1 MGDPQLDEDMIIHMI
16 QQPVTQLTLPY
27 LQQAAMMVLTDLWD
41 RKVTREEF
49 GLSAG
54 KATTMYTA
62 LAKLHVLMNVR
73 TAIADNKLDYAMLDA
88 SMDKLHEII
97 GKRVIELVKVVE
109 ALQACPTSQD
119 TVN

>member
-54 KATTMYTA
+54 KAITMYTA
-62 LAKLHVLMNVR
+62 LAKLHVH
-73 TAIADNKLDYAMLDA
+73 YAMLDA